1 MQLIDSEF
9 EGRNTMVKLAFHCEY
24 RLTGQL
30 LVLASLI
37 FSLWRGSR
45 GAGRDSC
52 RQFLLIQIDER
63 QFHGRRGRQ

>member
-1 MQLIDSEF
+1 MQLTDSDF
-9 EGRNTMVKLAFHCEY
+9 EGQNAMVKLAFHCEY
-24 RLTGQL
+24 RLTDQL

-45 GAGRDSC
+45 SAGRDSC